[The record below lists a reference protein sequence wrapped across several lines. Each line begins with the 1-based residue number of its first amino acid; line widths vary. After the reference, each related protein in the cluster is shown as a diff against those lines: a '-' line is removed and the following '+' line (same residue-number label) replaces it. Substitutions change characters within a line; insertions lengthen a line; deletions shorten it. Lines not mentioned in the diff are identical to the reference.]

1 MDGSGFLLG
10 GSKMSRLLR
19 RWGFQRDAEAT
30 RVVTVPPMDGAL
42 KPNQYLDEAHVVA
55 HQERLDNLA
64 RDGDRLLFSSGPT
77 LSALKMDAAAEPVTE
92 VAHFESEIAALASD
106 GAGGYA
112 VGLDSGE
119 IRFGGAMS
127 GLRPIKPDAPIAPTA
142 LAFGA
147 LGRLYLCSGSAT
159 NKPSAWKRDLA
170 ERNASGSVWSFDLSS
185 GRGVCL
191 ADGLAFPYGIAPT
204 EDGEAL
210 LVAES
215 WRHRLVLIGAR
226 SSPKSGGRKTV
237 LDDLPGYPAR
247 IAAAADG
254 YWLAIFAPR
263 SQLVELV
270 LRESEYRRRMME
282 TIAPEFWMVPALSS
296 GRSFLEPLQ
305 LGAIRTMGALKAWAP
320 TRSYGL
326 LVRLDDR
333 YRPTGSAHS
342 RADGSRHGITSC
354 LQWGDRVLAAS
365 KGGNLV
371 LSLGA
376 DQFVGD

>member
-1 MDGSGFLLG
+1 MSGFL
-10 GSKMSRLLR
+10 R
-19 RWGFQRDAEAT
+19 RWSGRSGPETAGG
-30 RVVTVPPMDGAL
+30 VTVPPMDGAL
-42 KPNQYLDEAHVVA
+42 KPNQYLDEAQVVA
-55 HQERLDNLA
+55 RQQRPDNLA
-64 RDGDRLLFSSGPT
+64 RDGDRLLFSSGPI
-77 LSALKMDAAAEPVTE
+77 LNALKMDAAAEPATE
-92 VAHFESEIAALASD
+92 VARFESEITALASD

-119 IRFGGAMS
+119 IRFGGAL
-127 GLRPIKPDAPIAPTA
+127 GGVRPIKPDAPIAPTA
-142 LAFGA
+142 LTFGA
-147 LGRLYLCSGSAT
+147 PGRLYVCSGSAT
-159 NKPSAWKRDLA
+159 NRPSGWKRDLV
-170 ERNASGSVWSFDLSS
+170 ERNASGSVWRFDLSS
-185 GRGVCL
+185 GRGACL
-191 ADGLAFPYGIAPT
+191 AEGLAFPYGIALT
-204 EDGEAL
+204 GDGEAL

-215 WRHRLVLIGAR
+215 WRHRLVLIGPP
-226 SSPKSGGRKTV
+226 SSPQNGEGKTV

-247 IAAAADG
+247 IAAAPDG

-263 SQLVELV
+263 GQLIEFV

-282 TIAPEFWMVPALSS
+282 TIAPEFWMAPALSS

-326 LVRLDDR
+326 LVHLDDR
-333 YRPTGSAHS
+333 FQPTGSAHS

-371 LSLGA
+371 LSLGV
-376 DQFVGD
+376 DQFMGD

>member
-1 MDGSGFLLG
+1 
-10 GSKMSRLLR
+10 
-19 RWGFQRDAEAT
+19 
-30 RVVTVPPMDGAL
+30 VPPMDGAL
-42 KPNQYLDEAHVVA
+42 KPNQYLDDAQVVA
-55 HQERLDNLA
+55 HQERPDNLT
-64 RDGDRLLFSSGPT
+64 RDGDRLLFSSGPI
-77 LSALKMDAAAEPVTE
+77 LNSLKMDAAAGPVTE
-92 VAHFESEIAALASD
+92 LARFDSEITALASD
-106 GAGGYA
+106 GADGYA
-112 VGLDSGE
+112 VGLDGGE
-119 IRFGGAMS
+119 IRFGGAFG
-127 GLRPIKPDAPIAPTA
+127 GLRLIKPEAPIAPTA

-147 LGRLYLCSGSAT
+147 PGRLYVCSGSAT
-159 NKPSAWKRDLA
+159 NRPSAWKRDLV
-170 ERNASGSVWSFDLSS
+170 ERNASGSVWDFDLSS
-185 GRGVCL
+185 GKGVCL
-191 ADGLAFPYGIAPT
+191 AEGLGFPYGIAPT
-204 EDGEAL
+204 ENGEAL
-210 LVAES
+210 LVSES
-215 WRHRLVLIGAR
+215 WRNRLLLIGTR
-226 SSPKSGGRKTV
+226 PSSKDGGRKAV

-263 SQLVELV
+263 GQLIEFV

-305 LGAIRTMGALKAWAP
+305 LGAIRSMGALKAWAP

-326 LVRLDDR
+326 LVHLDDCF
-333 YRPTGSAHS
+333 RPTGSAHS
-342 RADGSRHGITSC
+342 RANGSRHGVTSC

>member
-1 MDGSGFLLG
+1 MSGHLQ
-10 GSKMSRLLR
+10 KLR
-19 RWGFQRDAEAT
+19 FRRGAEAT

-42 KPNQYLDEAHVVA
+42 KPNQYLDDAQVVA
-55 HQERLDNLA
+55 RQERPDNLA
-64 RDGDRLLFSSGPT
+64 RDGDRLLFSSGPI
-77 LSALKMDAAAEPVTE
+77 LYALKMGAAAESATE
-92 VAHFESEIAALASD
+92 VARFDSEIAALASD

-112 VGLDSGE
+112 IGLDNGE
-119 IRFGGAMS
+119 IRFGAALS
-127 GLRPIKPDAPIAPTA
+127 GVRSIKPDAPLAPTA

-147 LGRLYLCSGSAT
+147 PGRLYVCSGSVT
-159 NKPSAWKRDLA
+159 NRPSDWKRDLV

-185 GRGVCL
+185 GRGACL
-191 ADGLAFPYGIAPT
+191 AEGLAFPYGIAPT

-226 SSPKSGGRKTV
+226 SSPKTGGRETV

-247 IAAAADG
+247 IAAAPDG

-263 SQLVELV
+263 GQLIEFV

-305 LGAIRTMGALKAWAP
+305 LGAIRTMGALTAWAP

-326 LVRLDDR
+326 LVHLDDR
-333 YRPTGSAHS
+333 FRPTGSAHS
-342 RADGSRHGITSC
+342 RANGSRHGITSC

-371 LSLGA
+371 LSLGV
-376 DQFVGD
+376 DQFLGD